1 MAIKDILVHI
11 DERDCS
17 AARLELAIRLA
28 REHGA
33 HLAGIFVEHHSY
45 FPFCVSTTADAPL
58 AARELFESATAASGL
73 SSEWIHVPTA
83 SGLGMAEAVTL
94 HAYYRDLVV
103 IGQLDYDDRCSLPH
117 DFPDK
122 VILGCGRPVLVVP
135 YIGEFAESG
144 RRIMVAWRSGPESAR
159 SINDALPL
167 LLRAEDVAAV
177 SVPTGRGD
185 DHIQPV
191 SGNLAL
197 HLQRHGVNAHADT
210 LFRDQLSVG
219 DQILNYAS
227 DHSADLIV
235 LGVYSQSRRGGQL
248 SLGEVGRHLLK
259 CMTVPTL
266 MSH

>member
-11 DERDCS
+11 DERECS
-17 AARLELAIRLA
+17 AARLDLAIRLA
-28 REHGA
+28 QKHNA
-33 HLAGIFVEHHSY
+33 HLAGIFVEHHSF
-45 FPFCVSTTADAPL
+45 FPFCVSTTIDAPL
-58 AARELFESATAASGL
+58 AARELFEAATASSGL
-73 SSEWIHVPTA
+73 STEWIHVPAT
-83 SGLGMAEAVTL
+83 SGLGVVEAVIL
-94 HAYYRDLVV
+94 HTYYRDLVV
-103 IGQLDYDDRCSLPH
+103 IGQLDYEDRCSLPH
-117 DFPDK
+117 DFPDR

-135 YIGEFAESG
+135 YAGEFSRIG

-159 SINDALPL
+159 SISDALPL
-167 LLRAEDVAAV
+167 LAQAEEVAAV
-177 SVPTGRGD
+177 SAPTGRNDDQLQPLFGD
-185 DHIQPV
+185 
-191 SGNLAL
+191 LTE
-197 HLQRHGVNAHADT
+197 HLQRHGVNAHADS
-210 LFRDQLSVG
+210 LYRDQISVG

>member
-11 DERDCS
+11 DERECS
-17 AARLELAIRLA
+17 AARLDLAIRLA
-28 REHGA
+28 QEHNA
-33 HLAGIFVEHHSY
+33 HLAGIFVEHHAF

-58 AARELFESATAASGL
+58 AARELFEAATANAGL
-73 SSEWIHVPTA
+73 STEWIHVPAT
-83 SGLGMAEAVTL
+83 SGLAIAEAVII
-94 HAYYRDLVV
+94 HAYYRDLLV
-103 IGQLDYDDRCSLPH
+103 IGQLDYEDRCSLPD
-117 DFPDK
+117 DFPDR

-135 YIGEFAESG
+135 YVGDFSVIG

-167 LLRAEDVAAV
+167 LHRAEAVVAV
-177 SVPTGRGD
+177 SAPTGRGD
-185 DHIQPV
+185 DHIQPL
-191 SGNLAL
+191 SGNLVE
-197 HLQRHGVNAHADT
+197 HLLRHGINAGSGT
-210 LFRDQLSVG
+210 LFPDAIGVG

-227 DHSADLIV
+227 DHGADLIV

-248 SLGEVGRHLLK
+248 SLGEVGRHLLR